1 MKRYETDH
9 ILWHCR
15 LEEIAGIVL
24 ATAGIAIIWGAALHI
39 AADFPTQHSG
49 TQTLERIK

>member
-1 MKRYETDH
+1 MKRYETDQ
-9 ILWHCR
+9 IGWR
-15 LEEIAGIVL
+15 YRFEEIVGIVL
-24 ATAGIAIIWGAALHI
+24 ATAGIAMVWGAALHI